1 MVGATPGG
9 DMSES
14 MDDVLRRILGQT
26 DFAQLIESYKK
37 SSCDIYD
44 YLQEKEGL
52 SETDAYLIAL
62 GNIHDMVDAKQ
73 INRGIAH
80 VMEAALDEHS
90 GRDYDV
96 VLIGSDD
103 EE

>member
-1 MVGATPGG
+1 
-9 DMSES
+9 MSES

-26 DFAQLIESYKK
+26 DLAQVID
-37 SSCDIYD
+37 SCKRRVCKFYD
-44 YLQEKEGL
+44 FLQETEGL
-52 SETDAYLIAL
+52 SEQDAYLIAL
-62 GNIHDMVDAKQ
+62 GNVSDMLGSKQ

-103 EE
+103 DE